1 MSEKAIIFDIQRASL
16 HDGPGIRTTVFL
28 KGCPLDCLWCH
39 NPESTPANR
48 QLFFHFDKCT
58 QSGDCA
64 KVCTENVHNFVNG
77 KHIIDYDKCTL
88 CGKCVEACNFG
99 SLKIIGNEMTVDEVM
114 TEVMA
119 DYDFYK
125 NSGGGIT
132 LSGGEP
138 LYQYYFA
145 KAILKHCKKMG
156 VNTCVETSGFVSPF
170 KFKQL
175 LPFIDILL
183 FDYKITDTEDHEKLT
198 GVPNQVIL
206 ENLNAAYR
214 YGTSIYLR
222 CPIIP
227 GINDNDWH
235 FNAIAE
241 LAEKYPKLK
250 AIEIL
255 PYHNMG
261 NSKRISIGINETLIE
276 LKTVL
281 PENSNKWI
289 AQLRS
294 LGCDNVKIG

>member
-1 MSEKAIIFDIQRASL
+1 L

-28 KGCPLDCLWCH
+28 KGCPLNCVWCH
-39 NPESTPANR
+39 NPEATKLEP

-58 QSGDCA
+58 HCGDCVD
-64 KVCTENVHNFVNG
+64 VCPQNAHSIIEN
-77 KHIIDYDKCTL
+77 KHYIDFDKCTL
-88 CGKCVEACNFG
+88 CGKCVDACNFG
-99 SLKIIGNEMTVDEVM
+99 ALKIIGNEMTVDEVM
-114 TEVMA
+114 AEVMA
-119 DYDFYK
+119 DFEFYL

-138 LYQYYFA
+138 LFQYSFA
-145 KAILKHCKKMG
+145 KEILNRCKKLG

-175 LPFIDILL
+175 LPLIDVLL
-183 FDYKITDTEDHEKLT
+183 FDYKITDSVEHENYT
-198 GVPNQVIL
+198 GVPNNVIL

-227 GINDNDWH
+227 EINDNDWH

-241 LAEKYPKLK
+241 LSEKYPKLK

-255 PYHNMG
+255 AYHDMG
-261 NSKRISIGINETLIE
+261 NSKRISIGTNETLTEI
-276 LKTVL
+276 KTVS
-281 PENSNKWI
+281 PETAQEWI
-289 AQLRS
+289 QKLRL
-294 LGCDNVKIG
+294 LGCKKAIIG